1 MWYLFSHLNPS
12 QVEYLLQRENRGD
25 FVGEGE
31 PAPEPVEYF
40 IPYQFLRHAPVKTS
54 STSRADD
61 YSDRNVPDKV
71 SETDNGIREALHN
84 YIFINADE
92 NRIIKLLASKWN
104 QAARLH
110 LFQYRDSRG
119 NALTIADDE
128 MRSFINTL
136 RDRQLRYY
144 IGQPVKSLEVGDTV
158 TLRIKPWEGYRA
170 TITQVELRGGK
181 TRLTV
186 TLDILG
192 NLSRIT
198 FPEVNDGDIVF
209 DDDELSRLVNGNLLL
224 NFEQEILGVLARRF
238 AQKHTAEELKRDN
251 SRLARL
257 YAYRDVTIEG
267 EDDRRRFTALMLL
280 CTTLLGDKEAKSQ
293 YINQLQEWL
302 KGRTEA
308 STDTEAY
315 LLLALFVA
323 QRDPSLREAVKTYR
337 NTHDK
342 CPEII
347 REMFARVKR
356 IRCR

>member
-25 FVGEGE
+25 FVSEGE

-54 STSRADD
+54 ATSRADD

-71 SETDNGIREALHN
+71 AETDNGIREALHN

-110 LFQYRDSRG
+110 LFQYRDSKG
-119 NALTIADDE
+119 NPLTIADDE

-158 TLRIKPWEGYRA
+158 TLHIKPWEGYRA

-198 FPEVNDGDIVF
+198 FPEVNDGDIAF

-293 YINQLQEWL
+293 YINQLQERL